1 MLPSVLLLFFLFP
14 SITTV
19 VYLFLKTDMPIK
31 EDLATTEQKSTLL
44 SCSDVSVVII
54 YQICI

>member
-1 MLPSVLLLFFLFP
+1 MIPFVLLLFFLFP

-31 EDLATTEQKSTLL
+31 EDLATTEQKSILL
-44 SCSDVSVVII
+44 SCSCISVVII

>member
-1 MLPSVLLLFFLFP
+1 MIPFVLLLFFLFP

-44 SCSDVSVVII
+44 SCSCISVVII